1 MKLLKDNI
9 RLISRLL
16 SLIDLLD
23 NDKWNHR
30 ICSINNE
37 TIGRHYRH
45 IADFYL
51 QFIDGIYLEF
61 IDYDKR
67 SRDESFEKNISF
79 AKEVLLRISSNFETL
94 KIEDKA
100 IKINMNQSMGVGSIE
115 SSIERELMF
124 IYDHAIHHAHIIQ
137 IAVSNEFPGLNFKDQ
152 FYSHS
157 TIESIECVK

>member
-23 NDKWNHR
+23 NDKWNHK

-37 TIGRHYRH
+37 TIGRHCRH
-45 IADFYL
+45 ISDFYL

-67 SRDESFEKNISF
+67 SRDESFEKNINF
-79 AKEVLLRISSNFETL
+79 AREVLMRISSNFETL

-100 IKINMNQSMGVGSIE
+100 IRINMNQSMGAGFIDSRSI
-115 SSIERELMF
+115 
-124 IYDHAIHHAHIIQ
+124 
-137 IAVSNEFPGLNFKDQ
+137 
-152 FYSHS
+152 
-157 TIESIECVK
+157 